1 MSVAELHHAILNG
14 NTNQVRQLITLGAD
28 VNQKYGQE
36 TAFSLAIQQN
46 QFQCADQVIDCKSFN
61 PNALNQFQLSPLH
74 VVAKNGHIS
83 YLRKLLCKGADINA
97 INNQGMTPLSVST
110 WHGTYHCTK
119 LLLDHGAL
127 LTIHDKSGRTPLM
140 IACSNVHLEVV
151 KVILHYGCDVSIL
164 DPDMRSAL
172 IYALP
177 TYYARHVGQKKL
189 SDMISICEL
198 IINTGCDL
206 NKQDRKGWTALHHA
220 VDRDC
225 VTSLCL
231 LVQNNCHLDVQDK
244 SGYTPL
250 HLCLK
255 KTEPN
260 FEMAQLLVYY
270 GAKVQI
276 EMPLR
281 QCGTMNV
288 LFYIHYNVPVTTH
301 KLTSKTLIIQLLFE
315 AQIPPSIN
323 KVNQDLPANM
333 ITWLHNP
340 CSLQHLTKCCIRN
353 CLSGSN
359 IIPKILTLPIGN
371 NLKRFLNLGLNEK
384 VNFFQLCLLHM
395 YISESDKDNTL
406 RLLEGDISLDF
417 PINGTLPLEKAIEA
431 NSLDITKT
439 VFDLK
444 PQVRLANLN
453 HLDDNVFHLIS
464 KYNFSQAIHLVPNTN
479 FINDT
484 NSQGLTPLQTAVNMG
499 QFHTAEVLIKHGAM
513 ANDSLSPY
521 PMIHLAAASGATSF
535 VHLLL
540 SSGVDPN
547 MTDQLGNT
555 PLHVAASKGNEYLML
570 DIPVPALYTH
580 EALAAMDIC
589 KRRVTGQPSSLTRQ
603 DVNHAEIIQLLILN
617 GANPTLLNNN
627 HKTPTDNAQLFQATD
642 ILQLLKQLMSN
653 SE

>member
-46 QFQCADQVIDCKSFN
+46 QFQCADQ
-61 PNALNQFQLSPLH
+61 
-74 VVAKNGHIS
+74 
-83 YLRKLLCKGADINA
+83 GADINA

-140 IACSNVHLEVV
+140 IACSNVYLEVV
-151 KVILHYGCDVSIL
+151 KVIIHYGCDVSIL

-270 GAKVQI
+270 GAK
-276 EMPLR
+276 
-281 QCGTMNV
+281 
-288 LFYIHYNVPVTTH
+288 
-301 KLTSKTLIIQLLFE
+301 
-315 AQIPPSIN
+315 
-323 KVNQDLPANM
+323 
-333 ITWLHNP
+333 
-340 CSLQHLTKCCIRN
+340 
-353 CLSGSN
+353 
-359 IIPKILTLPIGN
+359 
-371 NLKRFLNLGLNEK
+371 
-384 VNFFQLCLLHM
+384 
-395 YISESDKDNTL
+395 
-406 RLLEGDISLDF
+406 
-417 PINGTLPLEKAIEA
+417 
-431 NSLDITKT
+431 
-439 VFDLK
+439 
-444 PQVRLANLN
+444 
-453 HLDDNVFHLIS
+453 
-464 KYNFSQAIHLVPNTN
+464 AIHLVPNTN

-580 EALAAMDIC
+580 EALAAMDILD
-589 KRRVTGQPSSLTRQ
+589 TGGIGLHQDKEKTAFRQ
-603 DVNHAEIIQLLILN
+603 GNGLWQFTVMPFGCPQHTCSFERLMEHILR
-617 GANPTLLNNN
+617 GLNW
-627 HKTPTDNAQLFQATD
+627 KTPCF
-642 ILQLLKQLMSN
+642 ILMT
-653 SE
+653 